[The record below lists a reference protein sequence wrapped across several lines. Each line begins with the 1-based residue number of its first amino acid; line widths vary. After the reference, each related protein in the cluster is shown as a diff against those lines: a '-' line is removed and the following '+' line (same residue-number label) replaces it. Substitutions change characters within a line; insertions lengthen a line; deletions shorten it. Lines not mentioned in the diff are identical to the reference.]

1 MTLLQSVLRLMRGWK
16 REIRGFPTVN
26 QAKHFIR
33 NVSRKSYE
41 KLESNWTM
49 NWEKLL
55 ENGMS
60 WCWAEIAWN
69 GLKKAV
75 RKSTTSSGWNA
86 AFDGSGIQYN
96 DLTAL
101 NAVGADSG
109 VSVLTLYA
117 NWKTNVTFDAN
128 GGTLA
133 GGVTDAEKAVVGKAS
148 AEIPYS
154 VNQTAA
160 TGLTANKANHV
171 YVYWNTKPDGTG
183 IRIENYGKI
192 TGPVTFYAVYYQSI
206 YNYTGSYQVFKV
218 PITGTYSIWMFHIRK
233 THCQKWCGGHQPA
246 AAGISEMLISMYS
259 TILWNSSVNLNF
271 TLILP
276 FS

>member
-1 MTLLQSVLRLMRGWK
+1 MKWAER
-16 REIRGFPTVN
+16 
-26 QAKHFIR
+26 
-33 NVSRKSYE
+33 SRK
-41 KLESNWTM
+41 K
-49 NWEKLL
+49 
-55 ENGMS
+55 
-60 WCWAEIAWN
+60 
-69 GLKKAV
+69 
-75 RKSTTSSGWNA
+75 KSTFSGWNT

-101 NAVGADSG
+101 NAVSADSG
-109 VSVLTLYA
+109 VSVLTLYV

-148 AEIPYS
+148 AAIPYS

-206 YNYTGSYQVFKV
+206 YNYTGSYQVFTV
-218 PITGTYSIWMFHIRK
+218 PITGTYSI
-233 THCQKWCGGHQPA
+233 
-246 AAGISEMLISMYS
+246 
-259 TILWNSSVNLNF
+259 
-271 TLILP
+271 
-276 FS
+276 